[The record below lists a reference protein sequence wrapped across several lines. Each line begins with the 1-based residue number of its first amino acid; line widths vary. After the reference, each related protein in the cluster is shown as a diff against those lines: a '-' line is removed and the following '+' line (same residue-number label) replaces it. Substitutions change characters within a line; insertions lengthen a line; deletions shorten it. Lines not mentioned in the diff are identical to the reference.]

1 MVCLGEVEIGPSAT
15 QVRKTT
21 SLTSTVKKNIEKTL
35 AAKNEDDM
43 SLKYG
48 VDWKEDFSRD
58 K

>member
-1 MVCLGEVEIGPSAT
+1 LGEVEIGPSAT